1 MNAIEKYK
9 TATVSTGST
18 TSQMI
23 FIYDELTKLL
33 LQAQKAIEDKEHET
47 KFKNLSKVI
56 EVFYILKSGLPKD
69 SEDQAIK
76 IMDNF
81 YGATINILENA
92 NMTGES
98 PEEIQ
103 PAIDAIKEIKAS
115 LSNIKE

>member
-9 TATVSTGST
+9 TATVNTGST
-18 TSQMI
+18 TNQMI

-33 LQAQKAIEDKEHET
+33 LQAQKAIEDKEYEA
-47 KFKNLSKVI
+47 KFKSLSKVI

-69 SEDQAIK
+69 SGDQAIK

-81 YGATINILENA
+81 YGATIHILESA
-92 NMTGES
+92 NMKGES

-103 PAIDAIKEIKAS
+103 PAIDAIKEIKTS

>member
-9 TATVSTGST
+9 TATVSTSNT
-18 TSQMI
+18 TTQMI

-33 LQAQKAIEDKEHET
+33 LQAQKAIEDKAYET
-47 KFKNLSKVI
+47 KFKNLAKVI
-56 EVFYILKSGLPKD
+56 EVFYILKSGLPQD
-69 SEDQAIK
+69 SSDEAIK

-92 NMTGES
+92 NMKGES

-103 PAIDAIKEIKAS
+103 PAIDAIKDIKTS
-115 LSNIKE
+115 LSSLKE